1 MDVSNLTNTTPAPAM
16 PFYVHGPVVTGLY
29 IVGYCLVFSLN
40 VVGNAVVCW
49 VIASTPRLHTA
60 TNYFILNLAV
70 ADLLVAV
77 FCIPFTLV
85 EHILYDYQFGEV
97 MCKLNRTIQ
106 GVSVAASVYT
116 LSAIAVERYYV
127 VLYPADLCM
136 GSSTVRKAL
145 AAIWG
150 AAVLIMLPQLFVL
163 GMEEY
168 SFQFRGGET
177 ATYCGENWPTV
188 EYRQAYTLALF
199 VLVYCGPLAAVTCIY
214 CRIGVSIWYRSAFPL
229 SSTSSSRPRVIG
241 QDTNKPRAIGQVN
254 NQSRFIGQDPN
265 QSQVMG
271 HNISQPG
278 FIDQNI
284 NQPKVIGQDLNQSQV
299 IGLKPNQSQVRGH
312 DTSELRVIDR
322 NINQSQVIG
331 QDSNQS
337 QVLGSNTNQSQVM
350 GQDSGQSQVM
360 SHDPG
365 QSKVMGQDPGGSQVM
380 GQDPGGSQVMGQK
393 PSQSQVMGQKSGQSQ
408 AMGQDA
414 DQSQVMGQKPGHSQV
429 MGPDIS
435 QPRVIDQNTFWSQV
449 IGQDLDQSRVIVQS
463 RSSPQVMDRY
473 PSNPRAS
480 RQHANH
486 SRVMG
491 QDRDIGQESDQS
503 RVTGQVP
510 KRRLRVT
517 KMLVTV
523 VAIFALSWL
532 PLYVSWMLDDFGS
545 LSAEQEETLFKY
557 VYPIAHWVGYFNSC
571 VNPIIY
577 GLFRSDV
584 RKNLPSRASSR
595 GRKASMTTSRKRTSV
610 LGRYIR
616 RKGRQ
621 ETAL

>member
-241 QDTNKPRAIGQVN
+241 QDTNKPRVMGQVN
-254 NQSRFIGQDPN
+254 NQSRVIGQDPN
-265 QSQVMG
+265 QSQVM
-271 HNISQPG
+271 
-278 FIDQNI
+278 
-284 NQPKVIGQDLNQSQV
+284 
-299 IGLKPNQSQVRGH
+299 
-312 DTSELRVIDR
+312 DR

-365 QSKVMGQDPGGSQVM
+365 QSKVMGQDPGGSQVIGQDPGGSQVM
-380 GQDPGGSQVMGQK
+380 GQDPGESQVMGQDPGESQVMGQK

-408 AMGQDA
+408 VMSQDPN
-414 DQSQVMGQKPGHSQV
+414 QSQVM
-429 MGPDIS
+429 
-435 QPRVIDQNTFWSQV
+435 
-449 IGQDLDQSRVIVQS
+449 
-463 RSSPQVMDRY
+463 
-473 PSNPRAS
+473 
-480 RQHANH
+480 
-486 SRVMG
+486 
-491 QDRDIGQESDQS
+491 GQESDQS